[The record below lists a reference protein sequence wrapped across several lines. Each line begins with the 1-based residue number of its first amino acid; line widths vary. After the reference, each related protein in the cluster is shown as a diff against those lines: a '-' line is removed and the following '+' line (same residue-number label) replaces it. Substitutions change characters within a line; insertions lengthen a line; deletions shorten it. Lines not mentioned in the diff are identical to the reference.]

1 MGEAPHARA
10 SKDGDE
16 AAIRAIHRQMIE
28 AWNRGSAEGF
38 AAAFTDE
45 ADFVAFEGTHL
56 VGHSRIVAF
65 HRQIFDTVVKVSRLE
80 GEVKF
85 VRFLGPRLALMH
97 STVRTTLAGQTA
109 PFPGRD
115 SMQLYVV
122 MKHDEGWRVEGL
134 LNARRLT
141 LDQQYFWDDLD
152 SLPADGRR
160 QVMHLVASLLK
171 RPAPPR

>member
-1 MGEAPHARA
+1 MADEAHARG

-45 ADFVAFEGTHL
+45 ADFVAFEDTHL
-56 VGHSRIVAF
+56 TGHAQIVAF
-65 HRQIFDTVVKVSRLE
+65 HRQIFNTVVKGSRLE

-97 STVRTTLAGQTA
+97 SVVRTTLAGHIE

-122 MKHDEGWRVEGL
+122 MKHDEGWRAEGL
-134 LNARRLT
+134 LNACRLT
-141 LDQQYFWDDLD
+141 LDQQYFWTI
-152 SLPADGRR
+152 STR
-160 QVMHLVASLLK
+160 S
-171 RPAPPR
+171 PPTAVVR

>member
-1 MGEAPHARA
+1 MTDEPRARA
-10 SKDGDE
+10 SRDGDE

-38 AAAFTDE
+38 AAAFTDD
-45 ADFVAFEGTHL
+45 ADFIAFEGTHL
-56 VGHSRIVAF
+56 SGHAQIVAF
-65 HRQIFDTVVKVSRLE
+65 HRKIFDTVVKGSRLE

-85 VRFLGPRLALMH
+85 VHFLGPRLALMH
-97 STVRTTLAGQTA
+97 STVRTTLAGNTA

-115 SMQLYVV
+115 SMQLYVIV
-122 MKHDEGWRVEGL
+122 KHDEGWRAEGL

-152 SLPADGRR
+152 SLSADGRR
-160 QVMHLVASLLK
+160 QVTHLVASLLK
-171 RPAPPR
+171 RPAPKG